1 MTLYVLKV
9 TSRITMNKPNEETA
23 MVMNLLIVRVNFIK
37 LVIEICSRIRIIK
50 MTLCPMRVI
59 MEIHSRIKMILTTL
73 FVLKVSW
80 MTMMKMSGG
89 MVMIMS
95 LSIVKVN
102 LMKHIMEILNTF
114 KIGGTKVFLFIC

>member
-1 MTLYVLKV
+1 
-9 TSRITMNKPNEETA
+9 MNKPNEETV

-80 MTMMKMSGG
+80 MTMMKSGG
-89 MVMIMS
+89 TVMIMS

-102 LMKHIMEILNTF
+102 LIKHIMEILNTF
-114 KIGGTKVFLFIC
+114 KIGGIKVFLFIC

>member
-80 MTMMKMSGG
+80 MTMMKMNGG
-89 MVMIMS
+89 TVMIMS

>member
-1 MTLYVLKV
+1 
-9 TSRITMNKPNEETA
+9 
-23 MVMNLLIVRVNFIK
+23 
-37 LVIEICSRIRIIK
+37 
-50 MTLCPMRVI
+50 MRVI

-80 MTMMKMSGG
+80 MTMMKSGVT
-89 MVMIMS
+89 VMIMS

-114 KIGGTKVFLFIC
+114 KIGGTKVFLFICERRA